1 MNETVDDV
9 LALAKRFCT
18 ERWNVGYALSV
29 LGAETLRTGER
40 VVLKPKAAWASQMSF
55 WITTEQDRQ
64 WAHDLL
70 IAVVPEAAPLTLE
83 SFARRLG
90 RAKELPGDRWKDV
103 YRFAVAPE
111 GCGLGL
117 IVVMVLQEPPELEGR
132 VRWVL
137 VVRP

>member
-1 MNETVDDV
+1 MNEMVDDV

-18 ERWNVGYALSV
+18 ERWSAAYALSV
-29 LGAETLRTGER
+29 LGAETLRTGGR

-55 WITTEQDRQ
+55 WIATEQDRQ

-70 IAVVPEAAPLTLE
+70 IEVVPEAAPLTLE

-90 RAKELPGDRWKDV
+90 RANELPGDRWKDA

-111 GCGLGL
+111 GGAPGL
-117 IVVMVLQEPPELEGR
+117 IAVTVLREPPALEGR